1 MTEKSK
7 YFLFGAI
14 GLLAGVAICAATKRR
29 KEFLGGLFNFRKKK
43 SPKSI
48 LFIGDSITAD
58 PRYSYPALIRKARP
72 DLNIDVLAKG
82 GQTTKWMAD
91 NLPIKLAA
99 KNYDRVYIYGGV
111 NDAFSSSIKIPDSP
125 VTNVQRMID
134 LIRQDGAEAY
144 VILGYEPIL
153 PFMDYRRM
161 PLTRYIKRKEDYIPL
176 IERYKRL
183 QAAFSSQL
191 KNTTL
196 VPKMNLG
203 NMTSDG
209 THPTAAGQQ
218 RIADIITKTI

>member
-29 KEFLGGLFNFRKKK
+29 KEFLGGLFNFGKKK

-111 NDAFSSSIKIPDSP
+111 NDAYTANLKIPDTP
-125 VTNVQRMID
+125 VANVQKMID
-134 LIRQDGAEAY
+134 LIRKDGAEAY
-144 VILGYEPIL
+144 VILGYEPI
-153 PFMDYRRM
+153 PFMDYRKM
-161 PLTRYIKRKEDYIPL
+161 PVNRYIRRKEDYIPL
-176 IERYKRL
+176 IERYKQLQSAYASRL
-183 QAAFSSQL
+183 RNAI
-191 KNTTL
+191 L
-196 VPKMNLG
+196 VRKFNLG
-203 NMTSDG
+203 TLTSDG
-209 THPTAAGQQ
+209 THPSGTGQQ
-218 RIADIITKTI
+218 KISDEILKTI